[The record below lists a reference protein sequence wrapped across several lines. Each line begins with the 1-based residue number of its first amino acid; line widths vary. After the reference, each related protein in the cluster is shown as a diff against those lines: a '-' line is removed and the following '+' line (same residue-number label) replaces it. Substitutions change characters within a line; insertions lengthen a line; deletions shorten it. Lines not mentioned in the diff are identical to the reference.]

1 MSTLYDY
8 GLSGTIPVAEQM
20 PLFASFVV
28 EAVAFGK
35 SRTGNIA
42 GKLSLIAAQAHIL

>member
-8 GLSGTIPVAEQM
+8 GVSGIIPVAEQL

-35 SRTGNIA
+35 SRIRNIT
-42 GKLSLIAAQAHIL
+42 GKLSLMAAQAHIF